1 MFRFTYIVTSFSM
14 SSLDIWYNLNQN
26 WNVSVTPEMGE
37 KTGGE
42 GAEGREIRVKD
53 GHQLPNWT
61 MFSYVCLQMNQTRQ
75 VNEYIN

>member
-37 KTGGE
+37 KKRVGE
-42 GAEGREIRVKD
+42 EIWVKD

>member
-1 MFRFTYIVTSFSM
+1 MFPSRQR
-14 SSLDIWYNLNQN
+14 W
-26 WNVSVTPEMGE
+26 E
-37 KTGGE
+37 KKNGG
-42 GAEGREIRVKD
+42 GGGRGREIRVKD

>member
-1 MFRFTYIVTSFSM
+1 M

-37 KTGGE
+37 KKRGGGGGE
-42 GAEGREIRVKD
+42 GKD

-75 VNEYIN
+75 VNE